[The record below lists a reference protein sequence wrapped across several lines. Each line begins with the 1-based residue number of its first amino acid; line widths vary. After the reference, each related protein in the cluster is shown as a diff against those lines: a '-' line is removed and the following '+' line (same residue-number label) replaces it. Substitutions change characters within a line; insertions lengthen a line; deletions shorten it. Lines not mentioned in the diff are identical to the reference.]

1 MPLDVWMLGLLVVL
15 TIGSLAYVFGLKK
28 LP

>member
-1 MPLDVWMLGLLVVL
+1 MPLDIWMVGLLVVL

>member
-1 MPLDVWMLGLLVVL
+1 MPLDVWMLGLLLLL
-15 TIGSLAYVFGLKK
+15 TIGSFAYVAGLRR

>member
-1 MPLDVWMLGLLVVL
+1 MPLDVWMLGLLALLIIV
-15 TIGSLAYVFGLKK
+15 SLAYIAGLRR

>member
-1 MPLDVWMLGLLVVL
+1 MPLDVLMLGLLVVL

>member
-1 MPLDVWMLGLLVVL
+1 MPLDVWMLGLLLLLAV
-15 TIGSLAYVFGLKK
+15 SSFAYVAALRR

>member
-1 MPLDVWMLGLLVVL
+1 MPLDVWMLGLLVLL
-15 TIGSLAYVFGLKK
+15 TIGSFAYLFALKK

>member
-1 MPLDVWMLGLLVVL
+1 MPLDVWMLGLALVL
-15 TIGSLAYVFGLKK
+15 TVVSLVYVKGLDR

>member
-1 MPLDVWMLGLLVVL
+1 MPLDVWMVGLLIVL
-15 TIGSLAYVFGLKK
+15 TIGSFAYVFGLKK

>member
-1 MPLDVWMLGLLVVL
+1 MPLDVWMLGLLALL
-15 TIGSLAYVFGLKK
+15 TGIAFLYIAGLRR

>member
-1 MPLDVWMLGLLVVL
+1 MPLDFWMVGLLVVL

>member
-1 MPLDVWMLGLLVVL
+1 VPLDVWMLGLLVLL

>member
-1 MPLDVWMLGLLVVL
+1 MPLDVWMLGLLLLL
-15 TIGSLAYVFGLKK
+15 TIGSFAYVVGLRR

>member
-1 MPLDVWMLGLLVVL
+1 MPLDVWMLGLLVLL
-15 TIGSLAYVFGLKK
+15 TIGSLLYVFGLKK

>member
-15 TIGSLAYVFGLKK
+15 MFGSFAYIFGLKK

>member
-1 MPLDVWMLGLLVVL
+1 MPLDIWLLGLMVL
-15 TIGSLAYVFGLKK
+15 LIIGSLAYVFGLKK